1 MLFEPFHSFLPSGYQ
16 VKFATEAWERRGA
29 AALRRDVFCKEQ
41 EIFETDDRDAVDETA
56 TPIVAV
62 SLLGFAPGEVAGTVR
77 IHQASSGIWWGSRLA
92 VAMPYRRAGALGAS
106 LIRLAVG
113 SAHARGAVEFYA
125 HVQARNVP
133 LFRRLQWD
141 KLEDIELH
149 GHPHALMQADLAA
162 YPPIEAAETGFM
174 ALARHAA

>member
-1 MLFEPFHSFLPSGYQ
+1 MLFEPFRPFMPAGYQ
-16 VKFATEAWERRGA
+16 VKFVTEAWERRGA

-41 EIFETDDRDAVDETA
+41 GIFESEDRDAIDDIA
-56 TPIVAV
+56 IPIVAV
-62 SLLGFAPGEVAGTVR
+62 SLLGIAPGEVAGTVR
-77 IHQASSGIWWGSRLA
+77 IHEASPGIWWGSRLA

-113 SAHARGAVEFYA
+113 SAHARGATEFYA

-133 LFRRLQWD
+133 LFQRLQWN

-149 GHPHALMQADLAA
+149 GHPHALMRADLAA
-162 YPPIEAAETGFM
+162 YPPIAEAETGFM
-174 ALARHAA
+174 ALARNAA